1 MLENSLTYDE
11 IAAIISRLGLGNL
24 DQVDLDD

>member
-1 MLENSLTYDE
+1 MLENSPTYDE
-11 IAAIISRLGLGNL
+11 SAAIICRLGLGNL